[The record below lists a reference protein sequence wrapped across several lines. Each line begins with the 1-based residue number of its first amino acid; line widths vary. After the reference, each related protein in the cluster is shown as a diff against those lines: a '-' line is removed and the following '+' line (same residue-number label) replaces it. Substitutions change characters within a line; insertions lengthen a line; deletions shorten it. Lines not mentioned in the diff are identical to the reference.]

1 MRKYLLSGLFIIL
14 LIFSNSCTLKEVEYI
29 EIRIYNETLEEISI
43 YSSPNPQW
51 YRYLTTIDSY
61 ENKSVIVE
69 KDKEYYPIGEIS
81 GHKYK
86 SRSFSYYDVWYIR

>member
-14 LIFSNSCTLKEVEYI
+14 LIFSNSCTLEEIEYI
-29 EIRIYNETLEEISI
+29 EIRIHNRTPEKISI
-43 YSSPNPQW
+43 YSSPNRRW

-69 KDKEYYPIGEIS
+69 KDKEYYPIGIS
-81 GHKYK
+81 EHKYK
-86 SRSFSYYDVWYIR
+86 SQSFSYYDAWYIR